1 MKVTNITNSR
11 GRRVPNQFIIENG
24 NIYTFQSYNS
34 VIAVVN
40 FDNSA
45 ITLGGDWNYSTTTS
59 RYRNAFFETL
69 GLDEL
74 SDTASVRKAIKNGEI
89 AGYTVVYKEDLK

>member
-11 GRRVPNQFIIENG
+11 GRKVPNEFIIENG

-40 FDNSA
+40 FDNST

-59 RYRNAFFETL
+59 RYRNKFFETL
-69 GLDEL
+69 GLYEM
-74 SDTASVRKAIKNGEI
+74 SDTESVREAIKNREI
-89 AGYTVVYKEDLK
+89 AGYKVVYEEGLK